1 MSDKKE
7 EFYTA
12 RGYEISA
19 DKDTLTPSMEDYIE
33 MIYRL
38 SITNGYTRVND
49 LAAKLNVQ
57 PPSVTRMMKKLHEK
71 NLLDYEK
78 YGMIQLTEEGKRL
91 GSFFLERHNTLE
103 KFLIL
108 LGIKEYVQKEV
119 EQMEH
124 YVSWESFQ
132 VINRFVNFIEDH
144 PEIMEK
150 FEAYKNNIS
159 QEAD

>member
-1 MSDKKE
+1 MGNKKD

-38 SITNGYTRVND
+38 SISSGYTRAND

-57 PPSVTRMMKKLHEK
+57 PPSVTRMMKRLHGK
-71 NLLDYEK
+71 SLLNYEK
-78 YGMIQLTEEGKRL
+78 YGMIQLTEEGRRL
-91 GSFFLERHNTLE
+91 GRFFLERHNILE
-103 KFLIL
+103 KFLTL
-108 LGIKEYVQKEV
+108 LGIKENIQKEV

-132 VINRFVNFIEDH
+132 VIKEFVHFIQDNTEV
-144 PEIMEK
+144 MEK
-150 FEAYKNNIS
+150 FEMYQRDRND
-159 QEAD
+159 QG